1 MTSSRRR
8 YINFWMSL
16 VEGKEDFTIFTKPYR
31 TAISSVKTPENVQYA
46 VFMFTMCR
54 FAEDINTT
62 CLITKRLRNGH
73 RCKVKMRKM
82 YE

>member
-1 MTSSRRR
+1 
-8 YINFWMSL
+8 
-16 VEGKEDFTIFTKPYR
+16 
-31 TAISSVKTPENVQYA
+31 
-46 VFMFTMCR
+46 MFTMCR
-54 FAEDINTT
+54 FVEDINTT